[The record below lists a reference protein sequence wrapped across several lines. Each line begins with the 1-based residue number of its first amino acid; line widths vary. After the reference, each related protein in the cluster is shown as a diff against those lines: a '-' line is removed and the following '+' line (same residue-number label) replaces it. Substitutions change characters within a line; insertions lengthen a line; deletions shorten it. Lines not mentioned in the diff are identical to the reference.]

1 MTIRPECLANRK
13 GKTRVH
19 AKYINPVNH
28 KSDAVVY
35 NGLVFVSGMVP
46 NTPSADVATQS
57 REVLDK
63 IDRILEQARSHRSKL
78 LSATIWLANIDD
90 YKAFNSVWNDWVIKE
105 KQPSR
110 ACSQALLAVPGAVE
124 VAVVA
129 AQ

>member
-1 MTIRPECLANRK
+1 MD
-13 GKTRVH
+13 

-63 IDRILEQARSHRSKL
+63 IERILEQAGSDRSKL

-110 ACSQALLAVPGAVE
+110 ACTQARLAVPGAVE